1 MIELGRLAWIGGAM
15 IYLSRF
21 SLPSESRE
29 IGFLGR
35 SRENK
40 RTCYTSRYPFGI
52 FISREMPALELEPV
66 TILCGGNGSGKTT
79 ILNLIGEKL
88 GLPRGTVF
96 NRSSFFGDYLEL
108 CWAETSPAFQE
119 AKRHSKVV
127 TSDDVFDYLLDLRY
141 MNENIDHRRR
151 ELLEEYA
158 GARYAGFQMRSM
170 EDVDRLRQVV
180 DAQRHTGSRYVR
192 DRVMNDVVEK
202 SNGESAFAFFTKE
215 IQEDGLYLLDEPE
228 NSLSPRLQEELR
240 AFLEDSARFYRC
252 QFVIST
258 HSPFLLAMRGA
269 KIYDLDS
276 VPVQPCR
283 WTELE
288 HIRAYWQFFREH
300 QGEFEA

>member
-1 MIELGRLAWIGGAM
+1 M

-52 FISREMPALELEPV
+52 FLSREMPALELEPV

-127 TSDDVFDYLLDLRY
+127 TSDDVFDYLLDLRSGGVCG
-141 MNENIDHRRR
+141 RP
-151 ELLEEYA
+151 
-158 GARYAGFQMRSM
+158 
-170 EDVDRLRQVV
+170 VRQIS
-180 DAQRHTGSRYVR
+180 DAVHG
-192 DRVMNDVVEK
+192 
-202 SNGESAFAFFTKE
+202 GCGPAAP
-215 IQEDGLYLLDEPE
+215 G
-228 NSLSPRLQEELR
+228 
-240 AFLEDSARFYRC
+240 
-252 QFVIST
+252 
-258 HSPFLLAMRGA
+258 G
-269 KIYDLDS
+269 
-276 VPVQPCR
+276 
-283 WTELE
+283 
-288 HIRAYWQFFREH
+288 
-300 QGEFEA
+300 